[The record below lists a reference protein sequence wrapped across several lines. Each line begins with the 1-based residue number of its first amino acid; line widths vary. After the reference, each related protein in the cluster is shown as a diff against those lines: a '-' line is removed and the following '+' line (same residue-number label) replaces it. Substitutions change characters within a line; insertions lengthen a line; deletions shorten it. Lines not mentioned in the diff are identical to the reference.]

1 MAFFLFLKQNIILD
15 NENARVIKMQKK
27 KPTKKSVKYFF
38 TILLQNNP
46 N

>member
-27 KPTKKSVKYFF
+27 TTKKSVE
-38 TILLQNNP
+38 
-46 N
+46 

>member
-1 MAFFLFLKQNIILD
+1 MAFFKFLKQNIILD

-27 KPTKKSVKYFF
+27 PTKKSVKYFF